1 MTEEDEYQEHLDLH
15 EDVADE
21 IKALLADRLPEAS
34 CQTDV
39 LLSLVHGILQ
49 SMTDAEDVAE
59 VMNNIGLIALSRMS
73 TDAMLMNNSAG
84 NA

>member
-1 MTEEDEYQEHLDLH
+1 VTEEDEYQEHLDLH

-21 IKALLADRLPEAS
+21 IRAVLADRLPEAS

-73 TDAMLMNNSAG
+73 SDAMLMRGTQG